1 MANPDVDHE
10 SNTALRA
17 EKGQDNDNPPNVKEE
32 KKQVD
37 LERHTASNLANE
49 ENQVNTKNKNGIGI
63 AKPSD
68 QDCQQSDARENEMA
82 ENSNDSDV
90 DKESNTV
97 LRAEE
102 EQSNDNPPHVREEK
116 KQVDL
121 EGNTASNIANK
132 EKQENTKNK
141 NGIGIAKPSDQDC
154 QQSDARENEIGED
167 LNDSDVD
174 KESNTV
180 PRAEEEQSND
190 NPPNVRE
197 EKKQVDLEG
206 NTASNIANEENQEN
220 TKNKNGIGFSK
231 PSHQEMQQSD
241 ARENEIGE
249 DLNDSDVD
257 KESNTV
263 LRAEEEQS
271 NDNPPN
277 VREEKKQVDLEGN
290 TASNIANEEKQEN
303 TKNKNGFGISK
314 PSHQKMQRSDARENE
329 IGEDLNGSGVDKES
343 NAVLRTEKEQR
354 KDNPSNVR
362 QEKKQVDLEGN
373 TASNIA
379 NEEKQE
385 NTKNKNGIGIAKP
398 SDQDCQQSDAR
409 ENEIGEDLNDSD
421 VDKESNTVLRAEE
434 EQSNDNPPN
443 VREEKKQVDL
453 EGNTAINIANEEKQE
468 NTKNKNG
475 FGISKPS
482 HQEMQQSDARENEIG
497 EDLNGSGSEEWSN
510 KAHRTE
516 NENNNENPRTEK
528 ERKQDNLDE
537 NIVRPPFGKEVNEE
551 NHQSYLGNSESCN
564 GYYRSVNDKRN
575 DVAFEAGEE
584 SEIREGLNESDVN
597 KGSNRVSRADK
608 EQNKSAKT
616 GKEEMKHF
624 NMDGNTENIVDP
636 LFGNG
641 ADGENNL
648 SNIGISEDKEDKKN
662 FYRSKNDKRNDVAFE
677 TGEKSIKDK
686 RTTEI
691 METMNQTVLDNN
703 NADNITGDRL
713 GQQPNEGNHQSGTG
727 ESESSEDV
735 DESENVERKKE
746 ATVAEGESTEDD
758 QIIVTVET
766 SKQNDYDKNTDSNIG
781 VEVGENSNQSDPEA
795 RENEPNKVLDDAKEI
810 SKDLNEPQNVQRKD
824 ALEAKKGM
832 IQDNLPSKI
841 EAKRKQDPNTKGSQ
855 LNDLA
860 LEAEEEGI
868 EDNLQSK
875 IERQR
880 KHKDFEEKT
889 DKNMGHELGESEEAD
904 TKENEINKHL
914 NKSDEVKE
922 NIKVH
927 IADKEQTYDNMPTEK
942 ESSSKH
948 DDVEGN
954 TENLPDTPEREI
966 SEGMHYSDLAHW
978 TDEERMKNN
987 PSNNTEENSKDD
999 NLEENKA
1006 DVIVL
1011 GLEKKSDHE
1020 KQSTDK
1026 EEKFP
1031 FYQREDK
1038 KQINNKNISKTKGDD
1053 SGIYSEE
1060 TIEQD
1065 TAIGLENESNV
1076 ENPPT
1081 QAEETETQ
1089 ADLKKDKDRTGKQ
1102 ETLREERLTQDALAE
1117 ELSKYEMKNKELTEI
1132 IRTREE
1138 EIEDLN
1144 RRLEDQNHTLRDAN
1158 NEIERFESD
1167 LENKNEIIRTREEE
1181 IEDLNRRLED
1191 QNHTHADLL
1200 HRIIAAEK
1208 SADEFSELRRELEAV
1223 NNDNQSLR
1231 GRLSASEESNR
1242 NMEKK
1247 QQELERGKQEKEKL
1261 HKELLEKNRTIQV
1274 LQSQNEQCKNDLQAN
1289 NLKLENLKK
1298 ESAQKEATNKTALEM
1313 IKQEKEKLQ
1322 NELLGRNSIIQGLQS
1337 ENQRSKRDLD
1347 ATAMENAQLKG
1358 KLSDMQ
1364 TTVTQLKA
1372 YLEKTEATKTSAIES
1387 MQKAI
1392 TERDHMT
1399 IQMGTL
1405 QTLKMEKENLHRNY
1419 ELLLEQ
1425 NTKLNASVQEY
1436 GLLQNHIQEYYKA
1449 WQESQMELHTER
1461 EKNRHFNE
1469 LFSKNGHRMSSM
1481 ITDIQNYRR
1490 MADDNR
1496 RLLEEKKEECHRK
1509 ERELDRLKYEISNK
1523 EIDLGKYTEENFEL
1537 KDQNKS
1543 LEEELNRS
1551 QSECS
1556 QLRDHVH
1563 SLSMNQTGLQDAP
1576 DGDVRGSSLFQGTGF
1591 SPLI

>member
-17 EKGQDNDNPPNVKEE
+17 EKEQNYGN
-32 KKQVD
+32 QVD
-37 LERHTASNLANE
+37 LEGKTARNLANE
-49 ENQVNTKNKNGIGI
+49 ENQENTKSKNGIGI

-68 QDCQQSDARENEMA
+68 QDCQQSDARENEMG
-82 ENSNDSDV
+82 ENSNDSDG

-97 LRAEE
+97 LKAEK
-102 EQSNDNPPHVREEK
+102 EQSNGNPPSMGEEK
-116 KQVDL
+116 KQIDL
-121 EGNTASNIANK
+121 EGNTASN
-132 EKQENTKNK
+132 
-141 NGIGIAKPSDQDC
+141 
-154 QQSDARENEIGED
+154 
-167 LNDSDVD
+167 V
-174 KESNTV
+174 
-180 PRAEEEQSND
+180 
-190 NPPNVRE
+190 
-197 EKKQVDLEG
+197 
-206 NTASNIANEENQEN
+206 ANEEN
-220 TKNKNGIGFSK
+220 K
-231 PSHQEMQQSD
+231 
-241 ARENEIGE
+241 
-249 DLNDSDVD
+249 
-257 KESNTV
+257 
-263 LRAEEEQS
+263 
-271 NDNPPN
+271 
-277 VREEKKQVDLEGN
+277 
-290 TASNIANEEKQEN
+290 
-303 TKNKNGFGISK
+303 
-314 PSHQKMQRSDARENE
+314 
-329 IGEDLNGSGVDKES
+329 
-343 NAVLRTEKEQR
+343 
-354 KDNPSNVR
+354 
-362 QEKKQVDLEGN
+362 
-373 TASNIA
+373 
-379 NEEKQE
+379 
-385 NTKNKNGIGIAKP
+385 
-398 SDQDCQQSDAR
+398 
-409 ENEIGEDLNDSD
+409 
-421 VDKESNTVLRAEE
+421 
-434 EQSNDNPPN
+434 
-443 VREEKKQVDL
+443 
-453 EGNTAINIANEEKQE
+453 E

-482 HQEMQQSDARENEIG
+482 HQERQQSDARKNEIG

-516 NENNNENPRTEK
+516 KENNNENPRTEK
-528 ERKQDNLDE
+528 ERKQDYLDE

-551 NHQSYLGNSESCN
+551 NHQSFLGNNESCN

-608 EQNKSAKT
+608 EQNKSAPT
-616 GKEEMKHF
+616 GKEEKKHF

-636 LFGNG
+636 LFGNE

-648 SNIGISEDKEDKKN
+648 SNIGISEDKEDKKDY
-662 FYRSKNDKRNDVAFE
+662 YRSQNDKRNDVAFE

-691 METMNQTVLDNN
+691 METMNQTDLDNN
-703 NADNITGDRL
+703 NADNITGERL
-713 GQQPNEGNHQSGTG
+713 GQQPNEGNHQSDTG

-766 SKQNDYDKNTDSNIG
+766 SKQNDYDKNTNSNIG
-781 VEVGENSNQSDPEA
+781 VEVGENSNEECYQSDPEA
-795 RENEPNKVLDDAKEI
+795 RENEPNKVLDDAKESEI
-810 SKDLNEPQNVQRKD
+810 SEDLNEPQNVQRKD

-832 IQDNLPSKI
+832 IQDNLPSKM
-841 EAKRKQDPNTKGSQ
+841 EGKRKQDDFEKNTDNNMEHELKESDEKQHLANTKGSQINNLALEAEDEGIEDNPQSKEDRVRKHNDFEENKNNNMEHEVEECEEEHYPANTKGSQ

-860 LEAEEEGI
+860 LEARDEEI

-880 KHKDFEEKT
+880 KHNDFEENT

-904 TKENEINKHL
+904 TKENGINKHL
-914 NKSDEVKE
+914 NKSDEAKE

-927 IADKEQTYDNMPTEK
+927 GEDKEQTYDNMPTEK

-954 TENLPDTPEREI
+954 TENDIVHGLEKEEGPEKDLPDTPEREI
-966 SEGMHYSDLAHW
+966 SEGMHYSDLAHR
-978 TDEERMKNN
+978 TYEERMKNN
-987 PSNNTEENSKDD
+987 PSNSTEENSKDD

-1011 GLEKKSDHE
+1011 GLENKSDHD

-1026 EEKFP
+1026 EEKFL
-1031 FYQREDK
+1031 FSQREDK
-1038 KQINNKNISKTKGDD
+1038 KQINKNISKTKGDD
-1053 SGIYSEE
+1053 SGINSEE

-1065 TAIGLENESNV
+1065 TALGLENESNV

-1081 QAEETETQ
+1081 QAEETQTQ
-1089 ADLKKDKDRTGKQ
+1089 ADLKKDKDKTGKRTKTSWENEVDELKLKLHNNEECLRSKEEELESVKEELEGIKDKNAELMHRMVAAEKSEGRLSVIEESNRTLHQ
-1102 ETLREERLTQDALAE
+1102 KRQELEETLREERLAQDALAE
-1117 ELSKYEMKNKELTEI
+1117 EFSKYEMKNKELT
-1132 IRTREE
+1132 
-1138 EIEDLN
+1138 D
-1144 RRLEDQNHTLRDAN
+1144 TLRDAN

-1261 HKELLEKNRTIQV
+1261 HKELLEKNGTIKV
-1274 LQSQNEQCKNDLQAN
+1274 LQSQNQQCKNDL
-1289 NLKLENLKK
+1289 ENLKQ
-1298 ESAQKEATNKTALEM
+1298 ESAQKEATNKAAIEM
-1313 IKQEKEKLQ
+1313 MKQEKEKLQ
-1322 NELLGRNSIIQGLQS
+1322 NELLGRNSIIQSLQLDI
-1337 ENQRSKRDLD
+1337 QRSKRDLD
-1347 ATAMENAQLKG
+1347 ATAKENAQLKD
-1358 KLSDMQ
+1358 KLSNIQ
-1364 TTVTQLKA
+1364 TTVTQLQA
-1372 YLEKTEATKTSAIES
+1372 YLEETEATKKSAIES

-1496 RLLEEKKEECHRK
+1496 RLLEEKNEECHRK

-1537 KDQNKS
+1537 KDQNRS

-1563 SLSMNQTGLQDAP
+1563 SLSMTGLQDAP
-1576 DGDVRGSSLFQGTGF
+1576 DGDVRGSSLFQCTGF

>member
-17 EKGQDNDNPPNVKEE
+17 EKEQNYGN
-32 KKQVD
+32 QVD
-37 LERHTASNLANE
+37 LEGKTARNLANE
-49 ENQVNTKNKNGIGI
+49 ENQENTKSKNGIGI

-68 QDCQQSDARENEMA
+68 QDCQQSDARENEMG
-82 ENSNDSDV
+82 ENSNDSDG

-97 LRAEE
+97 LKAEK
-102 EQSNDNPPHVREEK
+102 EQSNGNPPSMGEEK
-116 KQVDL
+116 KQIDL
-121 EGNTASNIANK
+121 EGNTASN
-132 EKQENTKNK
+132 
-141 NGIGIAKPSDQDC
+141 
-154 QQSDARENEIGED
+154 
-167 LNDSDVD
+167 V
-174 KESNTV
+174 
-180 PRAEEEQSND
+180 
-190 NPPNVRE
+190 
-197 EKKQVDLEG
+197 
-206 NTASNIANEENQEN
+206 ANEEN
-220 TKNKNGIGFSK
+220 K
-231 PSHQEMQQSD
+231 
-241 ARENEIGE
+241 
-249 DLNDSDVD
+249 
-257 KESNTV
+257 
-263 LRAEEEQS
+263 
-271 NDNPPN
+271 
-277 VREEKKQVDLEGN
+277 
-290 TASNIANEEKQEN
+290 
-303 TKNKNGFGISK
+303 
-314 PSHQKMQRSDARENE
+314 
-329 IGEDLNGSGVDKES
+329 
-343 NAVLRTEKEQR
+343 
-354 KDNPSNVR
+354 
-362 QEKKQVDLEGN
+362 
-373 TASNIA
+373 
-379 NEEKQE
+379 
-385 NTKNKNGIGIAKP
+385 
-398 SDQDCQQSDAR
+398 
-409 ENEIGEDLNDSD
+409 
-421 VDKESNTVLRAEE
+421 
-434 EQSNDNPPN
+434 
-443 VREEKKQVDL
+443 
-453 EGNTAINIANEEKQE
+453 E

-482 HQEMQQSDARENEIG
+482 HQERQQSDARKNEIG

-516 NENNNENPRTEK
+516 KENNNENPRTEK
-528 ERKQDNLDE
+528 ERKQDYLDE

-551 NHQSYLGNSESCN
+551 NHQSFLGNNESCN

-608 EQNKSAKT
+608 EQNKSAPT
-616 GKEEMKHF
+616 GKEEKKHF

-636 LFGNG
+636 LFGNE

-648 SNIGISEDKEDKKN
+648 SNIGISEDKEDKKDY
-662 FYRSKNDKRNDVAFE
+662 YRSQNDKRNDVAFE

-691 METMNQTVLDNN
+691 METMNQTDLDNN
-703 NADNITGDRL
+703 NADNITGERL
-713 GQQPNEGNHQSGTG
+713 GQQPNEGNHQSDTG

-766 SKQNDYDKNTDSNIG
+766 SKQNDYDKNTNSNIG
-781 VEVGENSNQSDPEA
+781 VEVGENSNEECYQSDPEA
-795 RENEPNKVLDDAKEI
+795 RENEPNKVLDDAKESEI
-810 SKDLNEPQNVQRKD
+810 SEDLNEPQNVQRKD

-832 IQDNLPSKI
+832 IQDNLPSKM
-841 EAKRKQDPNTKGSQ
+841 EGKRKQDDFEKNTDNNMEHELKESDEKQHLANTKGSQINNLALEAEDEGIEDNPQSKEDRVRKHNDFEENKNNNMEHEVEECEEEHYPANTKGSQ

-860 LEAEEEGI
+860 LEARDEEI

-880 KHKDFEEKT
+880 KHNDFEENT

-904 TKENEINKHL
+904 TKENGINKHL
-914 NKSDEVKE
+914 NKSDEAKE

-927 IADKEQTYDNMPTEK
+927 GEDKEQTYDNMPTEK

-954 TENLPDTPEREI
+954 TENDIVHGLEKEEGPEKDLPDTPEREI
-966 SEGMHYSDLAHW
+966 SEGMHYSDLAHR
-978 TDEERMKNN
+978 TYEERMKNN
-987 PSNNTEENSKDD
+987 PSNSTEENSKDD

-1011 GLEKKSDHE
+1011 GLENKSDHD

-1026 EEKFP
+1026 EEKFL
-1031 FYQREDK
+1031 FSQREDK
-1038 KQINNKNISKTKGDD
+1038 KQINKNISKTKGDD
-1053 SGIYSEE
+1053 SGINSEE

-1065 TAIGLENESNV
+1065 TALGLENESNV

-1081 QAEETETQ
+1081 QAEETQTQ
-1089 ADLKKDKDRTGKQ
+1089 ADLKKDKDKTGKQ
-1102 ETLREERLTQDALAE
+1102 ETLREERLAQDALAE
-1117 ELSKYEMKNKELTEI
+1117 EFSKYEMKNKELT
-1132 IRTREE
+1132 
-1138 EIEDLN
+1138 
-1144 RRLEDQNHTLRDAN
+1144 
-1158 NEIERFESD
+1158 
-1167 LENKNEIIRTREEE
+1167 EIIRTREEE

-1261 HKELLEKNRTIQV
+1261 HKELLEKNGTIKV
-1274 LQSQNEQCKNDLQAN
+1274 LQSQNQQCKNDL
-1289 NLKLENLKK
+1289 ENLKQ
-1298 ESAQKEATNKTALEM
+1298 ESAQKEATNKAAIEM
-1313 IKQEKEKLQ
+1313 MKQEKEKLQ
-1322 NELLGRNSIIQGLQS
+1322 NELLGRNSIIQSLQLDI
-1337 ENQRSKRDLD
+1337 QRSKRDLD
-1347 ATAMENAQLKG
+1347 ATAKENAQLKD
-1358 KLSDMQ
+1358 KLSNIQ
-1364 TTVTQLKA
+1364 TTVTQLQA
-1372 YLEKTEATKTSAIES
+1372 YLEETEATKKSAIES

-1496 RLLEEKKEECHRK
+1496 RLLEEKNEECHRK

-1537 KDQNKS
+1537 KDQNRS

-1563 SLSMNQTGLQDAP
+1563 SLSMTGLQDAP
-1576 DGDVRGSSLFQGTGF
+1576 DGDVRGSSLFQCTGF